1 MESAQMSD
9 YQTITVEPV
18 TPRIG
23 AMISGVNLS
32 GDLGN
37 QQFQEIHDAL
47 MSHEVIFFRDQH
59 MTLEQHKAFGALFG
73 QLDVHPGS
81 PGPEGHREILV
92 IHADENSNH
101 VAGDSW
107 HSDVSCIAEPPM
119 GSILHLN
126 TIPEGGGGD
135 TLFASAGAAY
145 DALSDTL
152 KAFLEPLTAIHAG
165 EQVYRGRYKHQGID
179 DSGKTYPESEHPV
192 VRTHPVTGRKSLFVN
207 HHFTRRIVEMSHDE
221 SEAFLAY
228 LTRHA
233 TEDRFTV
240 RYHWTAGTIAMWDNR
255 CTQHHVLN
263 DFEGERI
270 IQRVTVMG
278 DKVEAAAKS
287 RYAPFDEKYSAATWR
302 DEPLRKFLRDR

>member
-1 MESAQMSD
+1 MPIQLQLARAQMSD

-47 MSHEVIFFRDQH
+47 MRHEVIFFRDQH

-152 KAFLEPLTAIHAG
+152 KAFLKPLTAIHAG

-192 VRTHPVTGRKSLFVN
+192 VRTHPVSGRKSLYVN
-207 HHFTRRIVEMSHDE
+207 ETFTTRIPQLAQKESDAILKLLCDHIKLPQFQVRFKWQENSVAFWDNRSVQHH
-221 SEAFLAY
+221 
-228 LTRHA
+228 
-233 TEDRFTV
+233 
-240 RYHWTAGTIAMWDNR
+240 AMWDYFPEVR
-255 CTQHHVLN
+255 S
-263 DFEGERI
+263 GY
-270 IQRVTVMG
+270 RVTVKG
-278 DKVEAAAKS
+278 DKPA
-287 RYAPFDEKYSAATWR
+287 
-302 DEPLRKFLRDR
+302 

>member
-1 MESAQMSD
+1 MPIQLQMERAQMSD

-47 MSHEVIFFRDQH
+47 MRHEVIFFRDQH

-81 PGPEGHREILV
+81 PGPEGHPEILV

-192 VRTHPVTGRKSLFVN
+192 VRTHPVSGRKSLYVN
-207 HHFTRRIVEMSHDE
+207 ETFTTRIPQLAQKESDAILKLLCDHIKLPQFQVRFKWQENSVAFWDNRSVQHH
-221 SEAFLAY
+221 
-228 LTRHA
+228 
-233 TEDRFTV
+233 
-240 RYHWTAGTIAMWDNR
+240 AMWDYFPEVR
-255 CTQHHVLN
+255 S
-263 DFEGERI
+263 GY
-270 IQRVTVMG
+270 RVTVKG
-278 DKVEAAAKS
+278 DKPA
-287 RYAPFDEKYSAATWR
+287 
-302 DEPLRKFLRDR
+302 

>member
-1 MESAQMSD
+1 MPIQLQMERVQMSD

-152 KAFLEPLTAIHAG
+152 KAFLKPLTAIHAG

-192 VRTHPVTGRKSLFVN
+192 VRTHPVSGRKSLYVN
-207 HHFTRRIVEMSHDE
+207 ETFTTRIPQLAQKESDAILKLLCDHIKLPQFQVRFKWQENSVAFWDNRSVQHH
-221 SEAFLAY
+221 
-228 LTRHA
+228 
-233 TEDRFTV
+233 
-240 RYHWTAGTIAMWDNR
+240 AMWDYFPEVR
-255 CTQHHVLN
+255 S
-263 DFEGERI
+263 GY
-270 IQRVTVMG
+270 RVTVKG
-278 DKVEAAAKS
+278 DKPA
-287 RYAPFDEKYSAATWR
+287 
-302 DEPLRKFLRDR
+302 

>member
-1 MESAQMSD
+1 MPIQLQIERAQMSD

-47 MSHEVIFFRDQH
+47 MRHEVIFFRDQH

-192 VRTHPVTGRKSLFVN
+192 VRTHPVSGRKSLYVN
-207 HHFTRRIVEMSHDE
+207 ETFTTRIPQLAQKESDAILKLLCDHIKLPQFQVRFKWQENSVAFWDNRSVQHH
-221 SEAFLAY
+221 
-228 LTRHA
+228 
-233 TEDRFTV
+233 
-240 RYHWTAGTIAMWDNR
+240 AMWDYFPEVR
-255 CTQHHVLN
+255 S
-263 DFEGERI
+263 GY
-270 IQRVTVMG
+270 RVTVKG
-278 DKVEAAAKS
+278 DKPA
-287 RYAPFDEKYSAATWR
+287 
-302 DEPLRKFLRDR
+302 

>member
-1 MESAQMSD
+1 MSMQLQMESAQMSD

-47 MSHEVIFFRDQH
+47 MRHEVIFFRDQH
-59 MTLEQHKAFGALFG
+59 MTLDQHKAFGALFG

-81 PGPEGHREILV
+81 PGPEGHPEILV

-145 DALSDTL
+145 DGLSDTL

-192 VRTHPVTGRKSLFVN
+192 VRTHPVSGRKSLYVN
-207 HHFTRRIVEMSHDE
+207 ETFTTRIPQLAQKESDAILKLLCDHIKLPQFQVRFKWQKNSVAFWDNRSVQHH
-221 SEAFLAY
+221 
-228 LTRHA
+228 
-233 TEDRFTV
+233 
-240 RYHWTAGTIAMWDNR
+240 AMWDYFPEVR
-255 CTQHHVLN
+255 S
-263 DFEGERI
+263 GY
-270 IQRVTVMG
+270 RVTVKG
-278 DKVEAAAKS
+278 DKPA
-287 RYAPFDEKYSAATWR
+287 
-302 DEPLRKFLRDR
+302 

>member
-1 MESAQMSD
+1 MSMQLQMESAQMSD

-47 MSHEVIFFRDQH
+47 MRHEVIFFRDQH
-59 MTLEQHKAFGALFG
+59 MTLDQHKAFGALFG

-81 PGPEGHREILV
+81 PGPEGHPEILV

-107 HSDVSCIAEPPM
+107 HSDVSCIAEPPI

-179 DSGKTYPESEHPV
+179 DRGKTYPESEHPV
-192 VRTHPVTGRKSLFVN
+192 VRTHPVSGRKSLYVN
-207 HHFTRRIVEMSHDE
+207 ETFTTRIPQLAQKESDAILKLLCDHIKLPQFQVRFKWQKNSVAFWDNRSVQHH
-221 SEAFLAY
+221 
-228 LTRHA
+228 
-233 TEDRFTV
+233 
-240 RYHWTAGTIAMWDNR
+240 AMWDYFPEVR
-255 CTQHHVLN
+255 S
-263 DFEGERI
+263 GY
-270 IQRVTVMG
+270 RVTVKG
-278 DKVEAAAKS
+278 DKPA
-287 RYAPFDEKYSAATWR
+287 
-302 DEPLRKFLRDR
+302 

>member
-1 MESAQMSD
+1 MSVQSQMESAQMSD

-47 MSHEVIFFRDQH
+47 MRHEVIFFRDQH

-81 PGPEGHREILV
+81 PGPEGHPEILV
-92 IHADENSNH
+92 IHADDNSNH

-192 VRTHPVTGRKSLFVN
+192 VRTHPVSGRKSLYVN
-207 HHFTRRIVEMSHDE
+207 ETFTTRIPQLAQKESDAILKLLCDHIKLPQFQVRFKWQENSVAFWDNRSVQHH
-221 SEAFLAY
+221 
-228 LTRHA
+228 
-233 TEDRFTV
+233 
-240 RYHWTAGTIAMWDNR
+240 AMWDYFPEVR
-255 CTQHHVLN
+255 S
-263 DFEGERI
+263 GY
-270 IQRVTVMG
+270 RVTVKG
-278 DKVEAAAKS
+278 DKPA
-287 RYAPFDEKYSAATWR
+287 
-302 DEPLRKFLRDR
+302 

>member
-1 MESAQMSD
+1 MSMQLQMESAQMSD

-47 MSHEVIFFRDQH
+47 MRHEVIFFRDQH
-59 MTLEQHKAFGALFG
+59 MTLDQHKAFGALFG

-81 PGPEGHREILV
+81 PGPEGHPEILV

-107 HSDVSCIAEPPM
+107 HSDVSCIAEPPI

-192 VRTHPVTGRKSLFVN
+192 VRTHPVSGRKSPYVKETFTTRIPQLAQKESDAILKLLCDHIKLPQFQVRFKWQKN
-207 HHFTRRIVEMSHDE
+207 SVAFWDNRSVQHH
-221 SEAFLAY
+221 
-228 LTRHA
+228 
-233 TEDRFTV
+233 
-240 RYHWTAGTIAMWDNR
+240 AMWDYFPEVR
-255 CTQHHVLN
+255 S
-263 DFEGERI
+263 GY
-270 IQRVTVMG
+270 RVTVKG
-278 DKVEAAAKS
+278 DKPA
-287 RYAPFDEKYSAATWR
+287 
-302 DEPLRKFLRDR
+302 

>member
-1 MESAQMSD
+1 MSMQLQMESAQMSD

-47 MSHEVIFFRDQH
+47 MRHEVIFFRDQH
-59 MTLEQHKAFGALFG
+59 MTLDQHKAFGALFG

-81 PGPEGHREILV
+81 PGPEGHPEILV

-192 VRTHPVTGRKSLFVN
+192 VRTHPVSGRKSLYVN
-207 HHFTRRIVEMSHDE
+207 ETFTTRIPQLAQKESDAILKLLCDHIKLPQFQVRFKWQKNSVAFWDNRSVQHH
-221 SEAFLAY
+221 
-228 LTRHA
+228 
-233 TEDRFTV
+233 
-240 RYHWTAGTIAMWDNR
+240 AMWDYFPEVR
-255 CTQHHVLN
+255 S
-263 DFEGERI
+263 GY
-270 IQRVTVMG
+270 RVTVKG
-278 DKVEAAAKS
+278 DKPA
-287 RYAPFDEKYSAATWR
+287 
-302 DEPLRKFLRDR
+302 

>member
-1 MESAQMSD
+1 MPVQLQMERVQMSD

-152 KAFLEPLTAIHAG
+152 KAFLKPLTAIHAG

-192 VRTHPVTGRKSLFVN
+192 VRTHPVSGRKSLYVN
-207 HHFTRRIVEMSHDE
+207 ETFTTRIPQLAQKESDAILKLLCDHIKLPQFQVRFKWQENSVAFWDNRSVQHH
-221 SEAFLAY
+221 
-228 LTRHA
+228 
-233 TEDRFTV
+233 
-240 RYHWTAGTIAMWDNR
+240 AMWDYFPEVR
-255 CTQHHVLN
+255 S
-263 DFEGERI
+263 GY
-270 IQRVTVMG
+270 RVTVKG
-278 DKVEAAAKS
+278 DKPA
-287 RYAPFDEKYSAATWR
+287 
-302 DEPLRKFLRDR
+302 

>member
-23 AMISGVNLS
+23 AMISGVKLS

-47 MSHEVIFFRDQH
+47 MRHEVIFFRDQH

-81 PGPEGHREILV
+81 PGPEGHPEILV

-192 VRTHPVTGRKSLFVN
+192 VRTHPVSGRKSLYVN
-207 HHFTRRIVEMSHDE
+207 ETFTTRIPQLAQKESDTILKLLCDHIKLPQFQVRFKWQENSVAFWDNRSVQHH
-221 SEAFLAY
+221 
-228 LTRHA
+228 
-233 TEDRFTV
+233 
-240 RYHWTAGTIAMWDNR
+240 AMWDYFPEVR
-255 CTQHHVLN
+255 S
-263 DFEGERI
+263 GY
-270 IQRVTVMG
+270 RVTVKG
-278 DKVEAAAKS
+278 DKPA
-287 RYAPFDEKYSAATWR
+287 
-302 DEPLRKFLRDR
+302 

>member
-1 MESAQMSD
+1 MPIQLQMESAQMSD

-23 AMISGVNLS
+23 AMISGVKLS

-47 MSHEVIFFRDQH
+47 MRHEVIFFRDQH

-81 PGPEGHREILV
+81 PGPEGHPEILV

-179 DSGKTYPESEHPV
+179 DRGKTYPESEHPV
-192 VRTHPVTGRKSLFVN
+192 VRTHPVSGRKSLYVN
-207 HHFTRRIVEMSHDE
+207 ETFTTRIPQLAQKESDTILKLLCDHIKLPQFQVRFKWQENSVAFWDNRSVQHH
-221 SEAFLAY
+221 
-228 LTRHA
+228 
-233 TEDRFTV
+233 
-240 RYHWTAGTIAMWDNR
+240 AMWDYFPEVR
-255 CTQHHVLN
+255 S
-263 DFEGERI
+263 GY
-270 IQRVTVMG
+270 RVTVKG
-278 DKVEAAAKS
+278 DKPA
-287 RYAPFDEKYSAATWR
+287 
-302 DEPLRKFLRDR
+302 

>member
-1 MESAQMSD
+1 MSMQLQMESAQMSD

-47 MSHEVIFFRDQH
+47 MRHEVIFFRDQH
-59 MTLEQHKAFGALFG
+59 MTLDQHKAFGALFG

-81 PGPEGHREILV
+81 PGPEGHPEILV

-107 HSDVSCIAEPPM
+107 HSDVSCIAEPPI

-192 VRTHPVTGRKSLFVN
+192 VRTHPVSGRKSLYVN
-207 HHFTRRIVEMSHDE
+207 ETFTTRIPQLAQKESDAILKLLCDHIKLPQFQVRFKWQKNSVAFWDNRSVQHH
-221 SEAFLAY
+221 
-228 LTRHA
+228 
-233 TEDRFTV
+233 
-240 RYHWTAGTIAMWDNR
+240 AMWDYFPEVR
-255 CTQHHVLN
+255 S
-263 DFEGERI
+263 GY
-270 IQRVTVMG
+270 RVTVKG
-278 DKVEAAAKS
+278 DKPA
-287 RYAPFDEKYSAATWR
+287 
-302 DEPLRKFLRDR
+302 

>member
-1 MESAQMSD
+1 MSE

-23 AMISGVNLS
+23 AMISGVQLS

-47 MSHEVIFFRDQH
+47 MRHEVIFFRDQE

-81 PGPEGHREILV
+81 PGPEGHPEILV

-126 TIPEGGGGD
+126 TIPTSGGGD

-152 KAFLEPLTAIHAG
+152 KAFLESLTAIHAG
-165 EQVYRGRYKHQGID
+165 EQVYRGRYKHQGIED
-179 DSGKTYPESEHPV
+179 TGKTYPESEHPI
-192 VRTHPVTGRKSLFVN
+192 VRTHPVSGRKSLYVN
-207 HHFTRRIVEMSHDE
+207 ESFTTRIPQLAQKESDAILKLLCDHIKLPQFQVRFKWQENSVAFWDNRSVQHH
-221 SEAFLAY
+221 
-228 LTRHA
+228 
-233 TEDRFTV
+233 
-240 RYHWTAGTIAMWDNR
+240 AMWDYYPEVR
-255 CTQHHVLN
+255 S
-263 DFEGERI
+263 GY
-270 IQRVTVMG
+270 RVTIKG
-278 DKVEAAAKS
+278 DK
-287 RYAPFDEKYSAATWR
+287 PI
-302 DEPLRKFLRDR
+302 

>member
-1 MESAQMSD
+1 MPIQLQMESAQMSD

-23 AMISGVNLS
+23 AMISGVKLS

-47 MSHEVIFFRDQH
+47 MRHEVIFFRDQH

-192 VRTHPVTGRKSLFVN
+192 VRTHPVSGRKSLYVN
-207 HHFTRRIVEMSHDE
+207 ETFTTRIPQLAQKE
-221 SEAFLAY
+221 SDAILKLLCDHIKLPQFQVRFKWQENSVAF
-228 LTRHA
+228 
-233 TEDRFTV
+233 
-240 RYHWTAGTIAMWDNR
+240 WDNR
-255 CTQHHVLN
+255 SVQHHALWDYFPEVRS
-263 DFEGERI
+263 GY
-270 IQRVTVMG
+270 RVTVKG
-278 DKVEAAAKS
+278 DKPA
-287 RYAPFDEKYSAATWR
+287 
-302 DEPLRKFLRDR
+302 

>member
-1 MESAQMSD
+1 MQLQMESAQMSD

-23 AMISGVNLS
+23 AIISGVQLN

-47 MSHEVIFFRDQH
+47 MRHEVIFFRDQH

-81 PGPEGHREILV
+81 PGPEGHPEILV

-107 HSDVSCIAEPPM
+107 HSDVSCVAEPPM

-145 DALSDTL
+145 DALSETL

-179 DSGKTYPESEHPV
+179 DSGKTYPESEHPI
-192 VRTHPVTGRKSLFVN
+192 VRTHPVSGRKSLYVN
-207 HHFTRRIVEMSHDE
+207 ETFTTRIPQLAQKESDTILKLLCDHIKLPQFQVRFKWQGNSVAFWDNRSVQHH
-221 SEAFLAY
+221 
-228 LTRHA
+228 
-233 TEDRFTV
+233 
-240 RYHWTAGTIAMWDNR
+240 AMWDYFPEVR
-255 CTQHHVLN
+255 S
-263 DFEGERI
+263 GY
-270 IQRVTVMG
+270 RVTVKG
-278 DKVEAAAKS
+278 DKPA
-287 RYAPFDEKYSAATWR
+287 
-302 DEPLRKFLRDR
+302 

>member
-1 MESAQMSD
+1 MTIQLQIESAQMSD

-23 AMISGVNLS
+23 AMISGVKLS

-47 MSHEVIFFRDQH
+47 MRHEVIFFRDQH

-81 PGPEGHREILV
+81 PGPEGHPEILV

-192 VRTHPVTGRKSLFVN
+192 VRTHPVSGRKSLYVN
-207 HHFTRRIVEMSHDE
+207 ETFTTRIPQLAQKESDTILKLLCDHIKLPQFQVRFKWQENSVAFWDNRSVQHH
-221 SEAFLAY
+221 
-228 LTRHA
+228 
-233 TEDRFTV
+233 
-240 RYHWTAGTIAMWDNR
+240 AMWDYFPEVR
-255 CTQHHVLN
+255 S
-263 DFEGERI
+263 GY
-270 IQRVTVMG
+270 RVTVKG
-278 DKVEAAAKS
+278 DKPA
-287 RYAPFDEKYSAATWR
+287 
-302 DEPLRKFLRDR
+302 

>member
-1 MESAQMSD
+1 MPIQLQRERAQMSD

-192 VRTHPVTGRKSLFVN
+192 VRTHPVSGRKSLYVN
-207 HHFTRRIVEMSHDE
+207 ETFTTRIPQLAQKESDAILKLLCDHIKLPQFQVRFKWQENSVAFWDNRSVQHH
-221 SEAFLAY
+221 
-228 LTRHA
+228 
-233 TEDRFTV
+233 
-240 RYHWTAGTIAMWDNR
+240 AMWDYFPEVR
-255 CTQHHVLN
+255 S
-263 DFEGERI
+263 GY
-270 IQRVTVMG
+270 RVTVKG
-278 DKVEAAAKS
+278 DKPA
-287 RYAPFDEKYSAATWR
+287 
-302 DEPLRKFLRDR
+302 

>member
-1 MESAQMSD
+1 MPIQLQMESAQMSD

-23 AMISGVNLS
+23 AMISGVKLS

-47 MSHEVIFFRDQH
+47 MRHEVIFFRDQH

-81 PGPEGHREILV
+81 PGPEGHPEILV

-192 VRTHPVTGRKSLFVN
+192 VRTHPVSGRKSLYVN
-207 HHFTRRIVEMSHDE
+207 ETFTTRIPQLAQKESDTILKLLCDHIKLPQFQVRFKWQENSVAFWDNRSVQHH
-221 SEAFLAY
+221 
-228 LTRHA
+228 
-233 TEDRFTV
+233 
-240 RYHWTAGTIAMWDNR
+240 AMWDYFPEVR
-255 CTQHHVLN
+255 S
-263 DFEGERI
+263 GY
-270 IQRVTVMG
+270 RVTVKG
-278 DKVEAAAKS
+278 DKPA
-287 RYAPFDEKYSAATWR
+287 
-302 DEPLRKFLRDR
+302 

>member
-1 MESAQMSD
+1 MPIQLQRERAQMSD

-192 VRTHPVTGRKSLFVN
+192 VRTHPVSGRKSLYVN
-207 HHFTRRIVEMSHDE
+207 ETFTTRIPQLAQKESDAILKLLCDHIKLPQFQVRFKWQENSVAFWNNRSVQHH
-221 SEAFLAY
+221 
-228 LTRHA
+228 
-233 TEDRFTV
+233 
-240 RYHWTAGTIAMWDNR
+240 AMWDYFPEVR
-255 CTQHHVLN
+255 S
-263 DFEGERI
+263 GY
-270 IQRVTVMG
+270 RVTVKG
-278 DKVEAAAKS
+278 DKPA
-287 RYAPFDEKYSAATWR
+287 
-302 DEPLRKFLRDR
+302 